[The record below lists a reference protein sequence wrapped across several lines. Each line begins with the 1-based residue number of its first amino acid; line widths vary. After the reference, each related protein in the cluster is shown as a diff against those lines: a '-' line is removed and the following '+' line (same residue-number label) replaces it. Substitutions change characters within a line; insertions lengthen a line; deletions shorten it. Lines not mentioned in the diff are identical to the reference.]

1 MTVAFVSRL
10 VLVCSLVCVACGQI
24 AATAPV
30 VDGGQA
36 GGSAGNGGSGAD
48 AATGNGG
55 SAGSA
60 QAAGA
65 TTGGAGAGDTE
76 SICVFADPQ
85 LEAALQKA
93 LKLGEA
99 PIPRSQAAALTTVYA
114 TGVASLAGIECLT
127 KLQTLTAVDGTI
139 SDLSPVSA
147 LKDLRG
153 VQLARNDIAD
163 LAPLSGLEALKKF
176 GLISNHVTTLSGFTL
191 PVLKGCS
198 EIHLDRN
205 PIDAAELADACARG
219 WPVFWG
225 GNDGAP
231 GESCNLICLK

>member
-1 MTVAFVSRL
+1 MTVAFLNRL
-10 VLVCSLVCVACGQI
+10 VVVCSLICVACGQ
-24 AATAPV
+24 TAVAEPV

-36 GGSAGNGGSGAD
+36 GRGTGDSSSGAGN
-48 AATGNGG
+48 
-55 SAGSA
+55 
-60 QAAGA
+60 
-65 TTGGAGAGDTE
+65 AGAGDTE

-85 LEAALQKA
+85 LQAAVQKE
-93 LKLGEA
+93 LKLGDA
-99 PIPRSQAAALTTVYA
+99 RIPRSQAEALTTVTA
-114 TGVASLAGIECLT
+114 TGVASLAGIECLK
-127 KLQTLTAVDGTI
+127 KLQHLLATDGTI

-147 LKDLRG
+147 LKNLKS

-163 LAPLSGLEALKKF
+163 LAPLSGLEELVRF

-191 PVLKGCS
+191 PVLKVCA

-205 PIDAAELADACARG
+205 PIDAAELADACALG

-231 GESCNLICLK
+231 VESCNYICLK

>member
-1 MTVAFVSRL
+1 MIVAFVSRL
-10 VLVCSLVCVACGQI
+10 VLVCSLICVACGQI
-24 AATAPV
+24 AVTEPV

-36 GGSAGNGGSGAD
+36 GSSAGNGSAGPGSAGN
-48 AATGNGG
+48 
-55 SAGSA
+55 
-60 QAAGA
+60 
-65 TTGGAGAGDTE
+65 AGAGDSE

>member
-85 LEAALQKA
+85 LEAAVQKE
-93 LKLGEA
+93 LKLGDA
-99 PIPRSQAAALTTVYA
+99 PIPRTQAEVLTTVTA

-147 LKDLRG
+147 LKNLKS

-163 LAPLSGLEALKKF
+163 LAPLSGLEELVRF

-191 PVLKGCS
+191 PVLKGCA
-198 EIHLDRN
+198 EMHLERN
-205 PIDAAELADACARG
+205 PIDAAELADACALG
-219 WPVFWG
+219 WPAFWG
-225 GNDGAP
+225 SNDGAP
-231 GESCNLICLK
+231 VESCNYICLK

>member
-1 MTVAFVSRL
+1 
-10 VLVCSLVCVACGQI
+10 
-24 AATAPV
+24 V

-36 GGSAGNGGSGAD
+36 GGSAGNSGSGAD
-48 AATGNGG
+48 GLAG
-55 SAGSA
+55 SGGSA

-65 TTGGAGAGDTE
+65 AAGNAGNAGAGGAE

-85 LEAALQKA
+85 LEAAVQKE
-93 LKLGEA
+93 LKLGDA
-99 PIPRSQAAALTTVYA
+99 PIPRSQAEALTTVSA
-114 TGVASLAGIECLT
+114 TGVASLAGIECLK
-127 KLQTLTAVDGTI
+127 KLQHLIATDGTI
-139 SDLSPVSA
+139 RDLSPVSA
-147 LKDLRG
+147 LKSLTS

-191 PVLKGCS
+191 PVLKTCA

-231 GESCNLICLK
+231 GENCNLICLK